1 MLLCYDGAKECIFMA
16 YAAIAGFGG
25 KKTGKV
31 NHERVTIN
39 GIVFD
44 SIAEA
49 DRYRVLRVM
58 EKTGKISDLVCHP
71 RWEIIPAQNPEG
83 HRGFQPAHYTADF
96 SYVKDGKLI
105 VEDVKSEY
113 TRQEEDYK
121 LRRKLMLL
129 VHGIYV
135 EEVII

>member
-1 MLLCYDGAKECIFMA
+1 MPFASMP
-16 YAAIAGFGG
+16 GFRE
-25 KKTGKV
+25 KKRGKV

-71 RWEIIPAQNPEG
+71 RWEIIPAQKAEG

-96 SYVKDGKLI
+96 SYVKDGKLV

-113 TRQEEDYK
+113 TRLEEDYI

-135 EEVII
+135 EEVVI